1 VLQIQIHE
9 DLASLQKKL
18 GKEYLTSDYGGELE
32 SVEELTSKF
41 SWGISF
47 DDKSFDFRNLGQD
60 HRNRA
65 RLFQPFERTG

>member
-1 VLQIQIHE
+1 
-9 DLASLQKKL
+9 LQKKL

-41 SWGISF
+41 SWGISI
-47 DDKSFDFRNLGQD
+47 DNKSFDFRNLGQD

-65 RLFQPFERTG
+65 RFFQSFERTGR